1 MSENNDMR
9 RYFYASAFFLLALA
23 APAGA
28 QNSLLPN
35 QLAGWQASG
44 PVATVKPGDLGPT
57 WARSEKGEQILAE
70 SGIVRILDRPYRKG
84 GDQLS
89 LRLYQFKD
97 PSSAYEFYT
106 FAVVPGMQPLGVGEL
121 SAIRQDDARLLVG
134 NFVIQAGLS
143 GHLPGQ
149 ALQDVA
155 EALKAHA
162 EQTPLPAIR
171 NYLPSEGQVFGSEKY
186 AAGPQAFQDASKLLD
201 SPEIGGLANGVGF
214 ERDDAEAMFAQYHAG
229 KGQAVLLLI
238 EYPTPQLAEL
248 HLHHFDTDL
257 PPASKQA
264 GTTVE
269 RKASLL
275 SLVLRP
281 SSQAYA
287 ESLRNAIR
295 YQTEVTWNEPTHRLT
310 DPPWLVILG
319 RILITTLLFMG
330 LAVAVG
336 AAFGG
341 LRVVLKMIFPGKVFD
356 RPGQMDVLQL
366 GLSGKRIDSRDFY

>member
-1 MSENNDMR
+1 MR
-9 RYFYASAFFLLALA
+9 RYFCACALFLVALA

-35 QLAGWQASG
+35 QLGGWQASG
-44 PVATVKPGDLGPT
+44 PATTVKP
-57 WARSEKGEQILAE
+57 SEGEQILAE
-70 SGIVRILDRPYRKG
+70 SGIVKILDRPYKKG

-97 PSSAYEFYT
+97 PTSAYEFYT

-143 GHLPGQ
+143 GHLSPE
-149 ALQDVA
+149 AFEDVA

-162 EQTPLPAIR
+162 DQTPLPAIR
-171 NYLPSEGQVFGSEKY
+171 NYLPTEGRVFGSEKY
-186 AAGPQAFQDASKLLD
+186 AAGPQGFQDAAKLLD
-201 SPEIGGLANGVGF
+201 RPEIAGLANEVGF
-214 ERDDAEAMFAQYHAG
+214 ERDDAEAMFAQYHTG
-229 KGQAVLLLI
+229 KGEAVLLLI

-248 HLHHFDTDL
+248 HLHHFEADL
-257 PPASKQA
+257 SPASKQA

-275 SLVLRP
+275 SLVLKP
-281 SSQAYA
+281 SSAAYA

-295 YQTEVTWNEPTHRLT
+295 YQTEVTWNEPTHKLT

-319 RILITTLLFMG
+319 RILFMT
-330 LAVAVG
+330 
-336 AAFGG
+336 
-341 LRVVLKMIFPGKVFD
+341 
-356 RPGQMDVLQL
+356 
-366 GLSGKRIDSRDFY
+366 

>member
-1 MSENNDMR
+1 MK
-9 RYFYASAFFLLALA
+9 RYSCACAFFLLALA

-44 PVATVKPGDLGPT
+44 PATTAQP
-57 WARSEKGEQILAE
+57 SEKEQILAE
-70 SGIVRILDRPYRKG
+70 SGIVKILDRPYKKG
-84 GDQLS
+84 GDQLG

-97 PSSAYEFYT
+97 PTSAYEIYT
-106 FAVVPGMQPLGVGEL
+106 FAVVPGMQPHDVCEL
-121 SAIRQDDARLLVG
+121 SAIRQRDARLLVG

-143 GHLPGQ
+143 EHLSPE

-155 EALKAHA
+155 DAVKAHA
-162 EQTPLPAIR
+162 DQTPLPAIR
-171 NYLPSEGQVFGSEKY
+171 NYLPAEGRVFGSEKY
-186 AAGPQAFQDASKLLD
+186 AAGPQGFQDAAKLLD
-201 SPEIGGLANGVGF
+201 RPEMAGLANDVGF
-214 ERDDAEAMFAQYHAG
+214 ERDDAEAMFAQYRTG
-229 KGQAVLLLI
+229 KGEAVLLLI

-248 HLHHFDTDL
+248 HLHHFDADL
-257 PPASKQA
+257 SAASKQA

-275 SLVLRP
+275 SLVLKP
-281 SSQAYA
+281 SSATYA

-295 YQTEVTWNEPTHRLT
+295 YQTEVTWNEPTHKLT

-319 RILITTLLFMG
+319 RILFMTLVFMG

-341 LRVVLKMIFPGKVFD
+341 VRVLLKMIFPGKVFD

>member
-1 MSENNDMR
+1 MR
-9 RYFYASAFFLLALA
+9 RYFCACTLVLLALA

-28 QNSLLPN
+28 QNALLPN

-44 PVATVKPGDLGPT
+44 PATTVKP
-57 WARSEKGEQILAE
+57 SEGEQILAE
-70 SGIVRILDRPYRKG
+70 SGVVKILDRPYKKG

-89 LRLYQFKD
+89 LRLHQFKD

-121 SAIRQDDARLLVG
+121 SAIGQDDARLLVG

-143 GHLPGQ
+143 GHLSAQ
-149 ALQDVA
+149 AFEGVA
-155 EALKAHA
+155 DALKAHA

-171 NYLPSEGQVFGSEKY
+171 NYLPTDGRVFGSEKY
-186 AAGPQAFQDASKLLD
+186 AAGPQGFQDAAKLLAR
-201 SPEIGGLANGVGF
+201 PEIAGLANQVGF
-214 ERDDAEAMFAQYHAG
+214 ERDDAEAMFAQYHTA
-229 KGQAVLLLI
+229 KGEAVLLLI
-238 EYPTPQLAEL
+238 DYPTPQLAEL
-248 HLHHFDTDL
+248 HLHHFDTAL
-257 PPASKQA
+257 SSASKQA
-264 GTTVE
+264 GTTVG

-275 SLVLRP
+275 SLVLKP
-281 SSQAYA
+281 SSAAYA

-295 YQTEVTWNEPTHRLT
+295 YQTEVTWNEPTHKLT

-319 RILITTLLFMG
+319 RILFMTLLFMG

-341 LRVVLKMIFPGKVFD
+341 VRVLLKMIFPGKVFD

>member
-1 MSENNDMR
+1 MR
-9 RYFYASAFFLLALA
+9 RYLCACTLFLLALA

-28 QNSLLPN
+28 QNAPLPN

-44 PVATVKPGDLGPT
+44 PATT
-57 WARSEKGEQILAE
+57 ARPSEGEQILAE
-70 SGIVRILDRPYRKG
+70 SGIVKIVDRPYKKG
-84 GDQLS
+84 GNQLS

-97 PSSAYEFYT
+97 PTSAYEFYS

-143 GHLPGQ
+143 EHLSPEV
-149 ALQDVA
+149 LQDVA
-155 EALKAHA
+155 EAVKAHA
-162 EQTPLPAIR
+162 DQTPLPAIR
-171 NYLPSEGQVFGSEKY
+171 NYLPTEGRIFGSEKY
-186 AAGPQAFQDASKLLD
+186 AAGPQGFQDAAKLLD
-201 SPEIGGLANGVGF
+201 RPEIAGLANEVGF
-214 ERDDAEAMFAQYHAG
+214 ERDDAEAMFAQYHTG
-229 KGQAVLLLI
+229 KGEAVLLLI

-248 HLHHFDTDL
+248 HLHHFETDVSA
-257 PPASKQA
+257 ASKQA

-275 SLVLRP
+275 SLVLKP
-281 SSQAYA
+281 SSAAYA

-295 YQTEVTWNEPTHRLT
+295 YQTEVTWNEPTHKLT

-319 RILITTLLFMG
+319 RILFMTLLFMG

-341 LRVVLKMIFPGKVFD
+341 VRVLLKMIFPGKVFD

>member
-1 MSENNDMR
+1 MN
-9 RYFYASAFFLLALA
+9 RYPCACAFFLLALA

-44 PVATVKPGDLGPT
+44 PATTAQP
-57 WARSEKGEQILAE
+57 SEEEQILAE
-70 SGIVRILDRPYRKG
+70 SGIVKILERPYKKR
-84 GDQLS
+84 GDQLG

-97 PSSAYEFYT
+97 PTSAYEFYT

-121 SAIRQDDARLLVG
+121 SAIRQHDARLLVG

-143 GHLPGQ
+143 EHLSPE

-155 EALKAHA
+155 DAVKAHA
-162 EQTPLPAIR
+162 DQTPLPAIR
-171 NYLPSEGQVFGSEKY
+171 NYLPAEGRVFGSEKY
-186 AAGPQAFQDASKLLD
+186 AAGPQGFQDAAKLLD
-201 SPEIGGLANGVGF
+201 RPEMAGLANDVGF
-214 ERDDAEAMFAQYHAG
+214 ERDDAEAMFAQYRTG
-229 KGQAVLLLI
+229 KGEAVLLLI

-248 HLHHFDTDL
+248 HLHHFDADL
-257 PPASKQA
+257 SAASKQA

-275 SLVLRP
+275 SLVLKP
-281 SSQAYA
+281 SSATYA

-295 YQTEVTWNEPTHRLT
+295 YQTEVTWNEPTHKLT

-319 RILITTLLFMG
+319 RILFMTLVFMG

-341 LRVVLKMIFPGKVFD
+341 VRVLLKMIFPGKVFD